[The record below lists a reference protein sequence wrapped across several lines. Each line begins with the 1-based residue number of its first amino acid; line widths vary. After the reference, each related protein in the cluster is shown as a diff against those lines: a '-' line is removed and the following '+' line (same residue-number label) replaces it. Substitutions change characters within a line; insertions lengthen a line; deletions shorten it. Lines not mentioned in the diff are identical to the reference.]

1 MSYAFGIIYPQHWL
15 QEGVEASFQKHLT
28 ILKQHYACSHVVCAM
43 ESSGEDINM
52 LEMLSISALDIQQ
65 DFFKMTMKNQ
75 VVVAK

>member
-1 MSYAFGIIYPQHWL
+1 M
-15 QEGVEASFQKHLT
+15 
-28 ILKQHYACSHVVCAM
+28 VCAM